1 VLDDEQRARH
11 GQREEIAASERR
23 NAVLAGEVEELRSQI
38 DVLEKTRKMAD
49 TELREI
55 SERIADLTNA
65 NAALLAAKKK
75 TELELQ
81 SLHVRTTDI
90 SIIFVHR
97 EIFLPARRCASEVFA
112 VIACPSVCLS
122 VRPSQ
127 AGIVSKQLNV
137 GSQKQRSKDSSF
149 TM

>member
-1 VLDDEQRARH
+1 MLDDEQRARH

-97 EIFLPARRCASEVFA
+97 EIFYPRDAALVRYLLSSRVLLSV
-112 VIACPSVCLS
+112 CPSVHHKPVLYQNS
-122 VRPSQ
+122 
-127 AGIVSKQLNV
+127 
-137 GSQKQRSKDSSF
+137 
-149 TM
+149 